1 MYKLE
6 SVDILQC
13 ICLKDLPLYC
23 QNMHLL
29 YRNIP
34 RINIYLEFHNHDK
47 FGDESDI
54 VSHEVSNMRLLI
66 KHSYA
71 GDI

>member
-6 SVDILQC
+6 SVDKQLLQC

-29 YRNIP
+29 YRNTLI
-34 RINIYLEFHNHDK
+34 IHKYLEFHNHDK

-54 VSHEVSNMRLLI
+54 VSHKVSKM
-66 KHSYA
+66 
-71 GDI
+71 